1 MNKDYRKIIESLKES
16 KEEPRYRNSKVLL
29 IDSLNT
35 FLRSFVMVHHLN
47 PQGNHIGGLTGFLK
61 SVGHAIRLIDPT
73 RVILVFDG
81 HGGSTNKRY
90 LYPEYKANRHI
101 EKISNWD
108 IYDDQ
113 QEESESITNQIVRL
127 VSYLRCLPVDLL
139 IIDKIE
145 ADDVI
150 GYLAGA
156 LPGKVTI
163 LSTDKDY
170 LQLVSDRITV
180 YSPIKKKFYTP
191 KLVKEEYGISPINF
205 LTHKILL
212 GDKSDNVPG
221 VKGLGLKTLLKVYPK
236 LKDDTAITI
245 EDIIAEA
252 KGKPK
257 ILGDIYN
264 FRNQLLINKQLMDL
278 HNVNIPEEDRQTIQE
293 VLDNPNSEIHTHSF
307 ITLYNQDNLG
317 NSIPNVQMWLYDTF
331 NKLKVVVKEPL
342 EGKQ

>member
-1 MNKDYRKIIESLKES
+1 MNKDFRKILDSLKEA
-16 KEEPRYRNSKVLL
+16 KEEPRHRNGHVLL
-29 IDSLNT
+29 VDSLNT
-35 FLRSFVMVHHLN
+35 FLRSFVTVHHLN

-101 EKISNWD
+101 AKISNWD
-108 IYDDQ
+108 AFDNQD
-113 QEESESITNQIVRL
+113 EESESITNQIVRL
-127 VSYLRCLPVDLL
+127 IAYLNCLPVDLL
-139 IIDKIE
+139 IIDKVE

-150 GYLAGA
+150 GYLAKQFEE
-156 LPGKVTI
+156 KVTI

-170 LQLVSDRITV
+170 LQLVSDRVTV

-191 KLVKEEYGISPINF
+191 KAVTEEFGISPINF

-221 VKGLGLKTLLKVYPK
+221 VKGLGLKTLVKLLPDLK
-236 LKDDTAITI
+236 KDELVSI
-245 EDIIAEA
+245 EQIIESSE
-252 KGKPK
+252 GKPK
-257 ILGDIYN
+257 KFGDIYN

-278 HNVNIPEEDRQTIQE
+278 HDVNLPEQDIEVINEVISNPRNTLDVAKFIKLYHEDRLE
-293 VLDNPNSEIHTHSF
+293 
-307 ITLYNQDNLG
+307 
-317 NSIPNVQMWLYDTF
+317 NSIPNQQMWLYDTF
-331 NKLKVVVKEPL
+331 NKLKVVAEK
-342 EGKQ
+342 

>member
-1 MNKDYRKIIESLKES
+1 MNKDFRRILDSLKEA
-16 KEEPRYRNSKVLL
+16 KEEPRHRNGHVLL
-29 IDSLNT
+29 VDSLNT
-35 FLRSFVMVHHLN
+35 FLRSFVTVHHLN

-101 EKISNWD
+101 TKISNWD
-108 IYDDQ
+108 AFDNQ

-127 VSYLRCLPVDLL
+127 ISYLHCLPVDLL
-139 IIDKIE
+139 SVDKVE

-150 GYLAGA
+150 GYLANQFNE
-156 LPGKVTI
+156 KVTI

-170 LQLVSDRITV
+170 LQLVSDRVTV

-191 KLVKEEYGISPINF
+191 TAVKEEYGISPINF

-221 VKGLGLKTLLKVYPK
+221 VKGLGLKTLVKLLPELKNDEP
-236 LKDDTAITI
+236 ITI
-245 EDIIAEA
+245 EQILENAEGGS
-252 KGKPK
+252 KK
-257 ILGDIYN
+257 LVDIYN

-278 HNVNIPEEDRQTIQE
+278 SNVNIPEQDIEVINQVISNPKNTLDVSTFVRLYNEDR
-293 VLDNPNSEIHTHSF
+293 
-307 ITLYNQDNLG
+307 LG
-317 NSIPNVQMWLYDTF
+317 NSIPNQQMWLYDTF
-331 NKLKVVVKEPL
+331 NRLKVVADS
-342 EGKQ
+342 